1 MSRVTTYDKVKN
13 ALLGRPLENDRLAE
27 EKLGWFWGL
36 PIMASDAVSSVAYA
50 IEEILIVLVPMLGII
65 SLRFLGPIA
74 IPIILLLIVLA
85 FSYVQIINHYPSGG
99 GAYNVASDNF
109 GKGPALVAA
118 ASLVIDYILTVAVSI
133 SSATAALIAAFPIL
147 LSLRVPIALLGIAI
161 VTLLNLRGAREASK
175 VFGVP
180 TYAFIV
186 IMATMIITGL
196 VELAA
201 GKLHPLTYSNVPAQ
215 TMEPMLSFVFVLL
228 LLRAFSSGCTAL
240 TGIEAVSNS
249 MPSFKEPR
257 QRNAKIVL
265 YALATIVLF
274 IFGGSVI
281 LAQTLQVIPIEGK
294 TVISQMGAAVFGSG
308 SPLFYVLQFATAFIL
323 FLAANTAYTDLP
335 NLLAILAHDG
345 FMPRQFMQRG
355 SKLSLSNGIMLIMVV
370 ASLLVI
376 IFRAEVH
383 YLIPLYSVGVFLSF
397 TISQAGMTRKWI
409 RDKEPHWREKM
420 LINVLG
426 ATMTLVGL
434 LIVFVMK
441 FTHGAWML
449 AIAIPLLIFLMWR
462 VHHHYEVVR
471 ESVFISKEEFQARYR
486 KSETSD
492 NFLCI
497 VPVAGIDRSSLKML
511 NYANKLSSNVVALNI
526 ATERERADLLE
537 KKWAEYEIDD
547 PLWVVMNQYR
557 NIIPPVEDFI
567 EEREADLKSGEV
579 MAIVLTKFVVKNW
592 YDQVLHNQ
600 STFMLIRA
608 LQNHRNI
615 SILLVPYHYSDK

>member
-1 MSRVTTYDKVKN
+1 M
-13 ALLGRPLENDRLAE
+13 GRPLEDSKLSE

-50 IEEILIVLVPMLGII
+50 IEEILLVLVPVLGFL
-65 SLRFLGPIA
+65 SLKFLGPIA
-74 IPIILLLIVLA
+74 IPIILLLVVLA
-85 FSYVQIINHYPSGG
+85 FSYAQIINHYPAGG

-109 GKGPALVAA
+109 GKGPALVAGSA
-118 ASLVIDYILTVAVSI
+118 LVIDYILTVAVSI
-133 SSATAALIAAFPIL
+133 SSATAALIAAFPVL
-147 LSLRVPIALLGIAI
+147 LSFRVFIALAGIAV

-175 VFGVP
+175 IFGIP

-186 IMATMIITGL
+186 IMAIMIVTGL

-201 GKLHPLTYSNVPAQ
+201 GKLVPLSYTQVPAQ
-215 TMEPMLSFVFVLL
+215 SMDPALSWVFILL

-265 YALATIVLF
+265 YCLATIVLF

-281 LAQTLQVIPIEGK
+281 LAQSLQVMPLEGH

-308 SPLFYVLQFATAFIL
+308 SPLFYFLQFATAFIL

-345 FMPRQFMQRG
+345 FAPRQFMQRG
-355 SKLSLSNGIMLIMVV
+355 TKLSLSNGILLIMVA

-376 IFRAEVH
+376 VFRAQVH

-397 TISQAGMTRKWI
+397 TISQAGMIVKWV
-409 RDKEPHWREKM
+409 RDKEAHWREKM

-426 ATMTLVGL
+426 AFMTGVGL
-434 LIVFVMK
+434 IIVFVMK

-449 AIAIPLLIFLMWR
+449 AIAIPALVFLMWR
-462 VHHHYEVVR
+462 IHMHYQQVR
-471 ESVFISKEEFQARYR
+471 EAVSISKKEFLARYR

-492 NFLCI
+492 NFLCV
-497 VPVAGIDRSSLKML
+497 VPVAGIDRSTLKML
-511 NYANKLSSNVVALNI
+511 NYANKMSSNVVAINI
-526 ATERERADLLE
+526 AQDKKAAKRLR
-537 KKWAEYEIDD
+537 KKWTNYEIDD
-547 PLWVVMNQYR
+547 PLEIIVNQYR
-557 NIIPPVEDFI
+557 NVVPPIEDFL
-567 EEREADLKSGEV
+567 EERETTLQSGEV
-579 MAIVLTKFVVKNW
+579 IAIILTKFVTKNLA
-592 YDQVLHNQ
+592 DVLLHNQ
-600 STFMLIRA
+600 TTYLLTRA
-608 LQNHRNI
+608 LQNHR
-615 SILLVPYHYSDK
+615 